1 MSSENIKPLIA
12 TYKKLF
18 FLLSAIT
25 LIGIGLVLLHVPV
38 WLVLLAGFSFIA
50 IKSVIVYN
58 SFKNLLTGKNGLIVL
73 FALTVIFLIA
83 VLSLPFLTEKGS
95 LVGSQDISKQ
105 LMMEQQGGASE
116 KKDAPA
122 KEEHHGH

>member
-18 FLLSAIT
+18 LLLSVIT

-38 WLVLLAGFSFIA
+38 WLVLLAGFSFML
-50 IKSVIVYN
+50 IKSAIVYN

-73 FALTVIFLIA
+73 FGLTAVFLIA
-83 VLSLPFLTEKGS
+83 VLILPFFNEQGQ
-95 LVGSQDISKQ
+95 LVGTQDISKQ
-105 LMMEQQGGASE
+105 LMMEQAGVKEATPE
-116 KKDAPA
+116 K
-122 KEEHHGH
+122 EVSHGH